1 MNDSSKGVI
10 LSVDK
15 KNIAKNTAK
24 IEIDK
29 NKYPFC
35 QKHSG
40 CIFASG
46 KSSSTPL
53 LYNNVIK
60 NKQPRALQMA

>member
-1 MNDSSKGVI
+1 MNDSSKGVK
-10 LSVDK
+10 DK

-29 NKYPFC
+29 NTPNFC

-40 CIFASG
+40 CVFASG
-46 KSSSTPL
+46 KSDSTP
-53 LYNNVIK
+53 
-60 NKQPRALQMA
+60 